1 MFKDMLELCLLTLL
15 QVVDRLLD
23 MYFTLS
29 AGKHTD
35 DRLSDDD
42 VTSADAADSEMIRL
56 SNLYGS
62 RKLSTRDLLRWC
74 ERISHDFQLISED
87 NEIAVFQV

>member
-1 MFKDMLELCLLTLL
+1 MVKLCLLTLL

-42 VTSADAADSEMIRL
+42 VTAADTEMIRL
-56 SNLYGS
+56 SNLYSS

>member
-1 MFKDMLELCLLTLL
+1 MVKLCLLTLL

-29 AGKHTD
+29 AGKHAD
-35 DRLSDDD
+35 DRLSDD
-42 VTSADAADSEMIRL
+42 VTAADAADSEMIRL

-74 ERISHDFQLISED
+74 ERISHDFQLLSED
-87 NEIAVFQV
+87 NVIAVFQV